1 MKDRDRW
8 TDSGADSA
16 VDSKLSLSHIKKGI
30 KQDKPVSDLAL
41 ASRIVYWM
49 KMETQENCSDPEN
62 DCSNLKMV
70 MLWALFEKFPN
81 KHSNS

>member
-30 KQDKPVSDLAL
+30 KRDEPVSDLAL
-41 ASRIVYWM
+41 ASRKV
-49 KMETQENCSDPEN
+49 
-62 DCSNLKMV
+62 
-70 MLWALFEKFPN
+70 
-81 KHSNS
+81 